1 MNFKCVF
8 VVVVV
13 FAIKAKLN
21 ISHVL
26 SLETFICNLILE
38 KKFFRLKKHL
48 LWDLYSVFFAKFK
61 INVRDFYGFLS
72 VSKCVAIIFLKY
84 LIFLNNNE
92 FSCISK
98 ELRTKC

>member
-1 MNFKCVF
+1 MNFKCDF

-38 KKFFRLKKHL
+38 KKFFSLKKTL
-48 LWDLYSVFFAKFK
+48 VMGFVFSFFANFM
-61 INVRDFYGFLS
+61 DFY
-72 VSKCVAIIFLKY
+72 
-84 LIFLNNNE
+84 
-92 FSCISK
+92 
-98 ELRTKC
+98 R

>member
-1 MNFKCVF
+1 MLNNFNVFMNFKCDF

-38 KKFFRLKKHL
+38 KKFFSLKKKTL
-48 LWDLYSVFFAKFK
+48 VMGFIFSFFAKFK

-72 VSKCVAIIFLKY
+72 VSKCVAIIF
-84 LIFLNNNE
+84 
-92 FSCISK
+92 
-98 ELRTKC
+98 